1 MKKLFN
7 LFICLLLCFSFV
19 TFVNAED
26 GMDFDDSEMVDN
38 DEDIGNEDFGDDEDF
53 DDTGDLDDL
62 DSIDNTVDNFES
74 IDDDNQTTNEDLLN
88 KDANV
93 ENSQTSDI
101 PIILISSIAIIS
113 LIVVLVKKNTLI
125 NSGF

>member
-19 TFVNAED
+19 TLANAED
-26 GMDFDDSEMVDN
+26 GMDFEDSEMVDN
-38 DEDIGNEDFGDDEDF
+38 DEDIGNEDFGDNEDF
-53 DDTGDLDDL
+53 DDLGDLDDL

-113 LIVVLVKKNTLI
+113 LIVVLSKKNNLV